1 MAKNLFIDASHPS
14 QTRVVLKSENDIE
27 DYEYEGKNNNLIK
40 NNIYLGKVSRIEP
53 SLQAA
58 FIDFG
63 RERHGFLSFNDIQ
76 SDYYQIPQSDIELIK
91 KEEEETRIELQKQ
104 SEIEEKNLDEKDFE
118 EKILEPE
125 NKLQISD
132 EENQVGEKNLDLKK
146 NNFPIRKKKYK
157 IQEVIKPN
165 QVILVQVLKDER
177 GLKGAALTTF
187 ISIAGKY
194 TVLMPNTPKGGG
206 ISRKIFNPIE
216 RKKIRQILNLIDIP
230 KEMGLIVR
238 TAGSNKTKNDIE
250 NDLKNSINSWEGI
263 KKKAMDSL
271 APSIIFQESDI
282 IKRSIRD
289 MVDDEVQN
297 IFVEGNEGYQKA
309 KMYIKQLMPKQIKK
323 VKKYRDKNPLFFK
336 NNIET
341 KLYEIYKTEVKLK
354 SGGYLVINPTE
365 ALVSIDVNS
374 GKSIKQRNVENTA
387 FDTNLEAA
395 EEISRQIKIRDLSG
409 LIIIDFIDMHNFSNR
424 RQVERKLKEKCRK
437 DRARIQIGRIT
448 HFGLLEM
455 SRQRLR
461 ESNVKWVMSLT
472 NESQSFKILKLAE
485 IKCLENKSKEI
496 LIYLN
501 KKILDFL
508 SKNSE
513 EDILFFQGV
522 SPVVGGTEAEATAK
536 AAEYID
542 QFSTEGSLAHLSG
555 GIGIDMGVVDL
566 DQPLDTINPQSM
578 RGFIKSL
585 IESAPD
591 KKRTFRDLIR
601 NRMAGQFLTGT
612 PEQIADALEEWQ
624 QRGVDGFNIVYSVT
638 PGTFMDFIDGVV
650 PVLQSRGLV
659 QREYSP
665 GPLREKIF
673 GDPKLPDR
681 HIGARYRQ
689 LS

>member
-1 MAKNLFIDASHPS
+1 MPKNLFIDASHPN
-14 QTRVVLKSENDIE
+14 QTRVVLKSDDDIE

-58 FIDFG
+58 FVDFG
-63 RERHGFLSFNDIQ
+63 KDRHGFLSFNDIQ

-104 SEIEEKNLDEKDFE
+104 SEIDEKNLEEKDLE
-118 EKILEPE
+118 EKILEPD
-125 NKLQISD
+125 NKIEISD
-132 EENQVGEKNLDLKK
+132 EDSQNNEKNLENISSNIL
-146 NNFPIRKKKYK
+146 IRKKKYK

-216 RKKIRQILNLIDIP
+216 RKKIRQILNLIEIP

-250 NDLKNSINSWEGI
+250 KDLQNSISSWETI
-263 KKKAMDSL
+263 KKTAMDSL
-271 APSIIFQESDI
+271 APSMIFQESDI
-282 IKRSIRD
+282 IKRSLRD
-289 MVDDEVQN
+289 MVDDDVQN

-309 KMYIKQLMPKQIKK
+309 KLYIKQLMPKQIKK
-323 VKKYRDKNPLFFK
+323 VKKYRDKIPLFFK

-365 ALVSIDVNS
+365 ALISIDVNS
-374 GKSIKQRNVENTA
+374 GKSIKQKNVENTA
-387 FDTNLEAA
+387 LDTNLEAA
-395 EEISRQIKIRDLSG
+395 EEIARQIKIRDLSG

-472 NESQSFKILKLAE
+472 NESLALKILKLAE
-485 IKCLENKSKEI
+485 IKSLENKSKEI
-496 LIYLN
+496 LVHLN
-501 KKILDFL
+501 KKIIDFL

-513 EDILFFQGV
+513 EDILFFQNKNKV
-522 SPVVGGTEAEATAK
+522 KITFKE
-536 AAEYID
+536 
-542 QFSTEGSLAHLSG
+542 
-555 GIGIDMGVVDL
+555 DL
-566 DQPLDTINPQSM
+566 DFGVNDYKLEFKAKNNKIVETIQS
-578 RGFIKSL
+578 
-585 IESAPD
+585 
-591 KKRTFRDLIR
+591 
-601 NRMAGQFLTGT
+601 
-612 PEQIADALEEWQ
+612 
-624 QRGVDGFNIVYSVT
+624 
-638 PGTFMDFIDGVV
+638 
-650 PVLQSRGLV
+650 
-659 QREYSP
+659 
-665 GPLREKIF
+665 EKIIKNISNIIKF
-673 GDPKLPDR
+673 ETKKKKFKKSFPKNPKKK
-681 HIGARYRQ
+681 YYKKYKKETK
-689 LS
+689 